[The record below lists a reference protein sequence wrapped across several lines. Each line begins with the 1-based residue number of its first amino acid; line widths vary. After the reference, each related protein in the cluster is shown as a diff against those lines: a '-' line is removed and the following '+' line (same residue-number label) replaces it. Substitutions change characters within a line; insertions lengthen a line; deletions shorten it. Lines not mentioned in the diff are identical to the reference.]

1 MYITNTTNAF
11 LCLSILSLLPAVLGL
26 RGHQPLAFGLGL
38 EKAMV
43 RDFLSVTLSQ
53 WLTSTSVHLSGGN
66 LMFTNGR
73 CFASMVAFDTN

>member
-38 EKAMV
+38 KKAMV

-53 WLTSTSVHLSGGN
+53 WLTSL
-66 LMFTNGR
+66 
-73 CFASMVAFDTN
+73 AFIYLVET